1 MKLKQS
7 AKKWLDEFM
16 RLHYLKTREDAVYK
30 LIEIYKAWNENI
42 LKSNKHKQFVEET
55 GQLLRFN
62 TWKLDKKPIIIKYT
76 DMDKLRKLKIGDFNG

>member
-1 MKLKQS
+1 
-7 AKKWLDEFM
+7 
-16 RLHYLKTREDAVYK
+16 
-30 LIEIYKAWNENI
+30 
-42 LKSNKHKQFVEET
+42 VEET